1 MTTPINPP
9 PGGDENENEEWAAS
23 GPEPNDTG
31 TSGTP
36 LRGVVPA
43 GAMSEPGTDPATS
56 SPAPSELT
64 PFAADLEASNQRQAV
79 HVARLTDI
87 DRRSAALDAE
97 RALVLCDIHAEAS
110 HAASLWV
117 PLNRAGYDQYRIADT
132 EAAQEVAAARR
143 ISKPMASAQISEA
156 LMLTHDLPTTFDA
169 LKKGDISYRHVQR
182 ITSHATSLPVDSRG
196 PFEDLVVPIA
206 MVKTVNQAEPKLKDT
221 RERMHPESITE
232 RHIKAVE
239 DRSVWLTG
247 RPDGMVELTALLPAQ
262 IGVSAF
268 GRISTAADV
277 LKTKDETRTKPQR
290 MADVFTDLLLDSL
303 TAATRGVVPTVLV
316 TIPICTA
323 AGLGDEPGNLNGYGI
338 ISPDTARDLFAKAP
352 SFRRV
357 LVDEDTGEVLNL
369 GRTRYRPTAGQRLA
383 VTLAHPTCA
392 GIGCTKRAELCDIDH
407 TDPYNE
413 GAGTGLTDLPNL
425 HPLCSKDHTDKH
437 NTRIK
442 VASIEGNLVWTLP
455 SGQVVVTE
463 PEMLVHDKPV
473 TLKVTQVPEEL
484 KDVDLFAHTTLNM
497 EDDDEPDAEEW
508 DPNAPTPF

>member
-1 MTTPINPP
+1 
-9 PGGDENENEEWAAS
+9 
-23 GPEPNDTG
+23 
-31 TSGTP
+31 
-36 LRGVVPA
+36 V
-43 GAMSEPGTDPATS
+43 
-56 SPAPSELT
+56 
-64 PFAADLEASNQRQAV
+64 
-79 HVARLTDI
+79 
-87 DRRSAALDAE
+87 
-97 RALVLCDIHAEAS
+97 
-110 HAASLWV
+110 
-117 PLNRAGYDQYRIADT
+117 
-132 EAAQEVAAARR
+132 
-143 ISKPMASAQISEA
+143 
-156 LMLTHDLPTTFDA
+156 
-169 LKKGDISYRHVQR
+169 
-182 ITSHATSLPVDSRG
+182 
-196 PFEDLVVPIA
+196 
-206 MVKTVNQAEPKLKDT
+206 
-221 RERMHPESITE
+221 
-232 RHIKAVE
+232 
-239 DRSVWLTG
+239 
-247 RPDGMVELTALLPAQ
+247 
-262 IGVSAF
+262 GVSAF
-268 GRISTAADV
+268 GRISTAAEV

-323 AGLGDEPGNLNGYGI
+323 AGLSDEPGNLNGYGI

-425 HPLCSKDHTDKH
+425 HPLCAKDHTDKH
-437 NTRIK
+437 NTRIR

-484 KDVDLFAHTTLNM
+484 KDVDLFAHTTLNI
-497 EDDDEPDAEEW
+497 EDDDATDSGPEEW